1 MQIINEAAK
10 KSGKDLYAQQF
21 EFRYCTGS
29 IEIEDENPLPPV
41 KKEAAYNEEEE
52 R

>member
-1 MQIINEAAK
+1 MQVVNEAAK

-29 IEIEDENPLPPV
+29 IEIEEEDPLPPV
-41 KKEAAYNEEEE
+41 KAEAASNEEDA